1 MQGNEPEKR
10 VFRRLRKVGDNA
22 TAVAA
27 LSSCANSLASSP
39 PTPGPPPRSPL
50 AGWASSLAASVQR
63 LSVGA
68 VLSPFRAFGALRAAA
83 PFSPGPFSAAP
94 PRLAAR
100 AVVAAADSEEEEQE
114 QEQERCTAAA
124 DEAPARRRRLR
135 TKRSLDAQAALLS
148 GEGSRGAKDAESLA
162 DAIAFVSLT
171 PPVLPPELPP
181 PLSRARCPLPPPPVA
196 EDDSGSSED
205 ECSDDDDTEKHSAV
219 AEEPAEPAEPADASL
234 QLSFTHASGARCVR
248 LSPALAL
255 PASAHPAP
263 IPPASASPRACPRAC
278 LRTSARAS
286 RGCGR
291 DTAWARAASLATT
304 WRARDLSPEY
314 SHQL

>member
-63 LSVGA
+63 LSVGV

-83 PFSPGPFSAAP
+83 PFSPGPFSPAP
-94 PRLAAR
+94 PAR

-171 PPVLPPELPP
+171 PPVLPPEMPP
-181 PLSRARCPLPPPPVA
+181 PLSRARCPPPPPPVA